1 MSPVRKMRPSRCEE
15 VTSIPGDDARVPTE
29 QVTISDG
36 EPFWYLLDLP
46 LHLDYLARNL
56 SVTPSGE
63 IESVTVSDA
72 QRKKVNLDKD
82 LVAILC
88 CPDTKQAVAL
98 ADEGLIEKIN
108 GAIDRGQLKNYA
120 QKPVTEKLD
129 AGLIRADKKI
139 LYPVREDIPVMLID
153 EGIPLDQIS

>member
-1 MSPVRKMRPSRCEE
+1 M
-15 VTSIPGDDARVPTE
+15 
-29 QVTISDG
+29 
-36 EPFWYLLDLP
+36 
-46 LHLDYLARNL
+46 
-56 SVTPSGE
+56 
-63 IESVTVSDA
+63 TVSDA

-108 GAIDRGQLKNYA
+108 GAIDRGQLKNYV